1 MVSKVKQKLTELKA
15 AAKENRL
22 NVVYMVLLFINYFS
36 YVREVS
42 TFQTQKSL
50 TLIPNIFPF

>member
-15 AAKENRL
+15 AARENRL

-42 TFQTQKSL
+42 TFH
-50 TLIPNIFPF
+50 